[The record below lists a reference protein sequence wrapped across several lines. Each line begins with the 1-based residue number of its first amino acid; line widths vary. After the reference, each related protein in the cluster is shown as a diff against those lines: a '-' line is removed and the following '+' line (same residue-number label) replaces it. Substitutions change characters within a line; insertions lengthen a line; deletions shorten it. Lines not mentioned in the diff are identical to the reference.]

1 MSRRVKDDFEKLI
14 GFFGSYSIEPNIKN
28 AEFQTFLS
36 TYHKRYFA
44 YLTFIAEL
52 SQYQS
57 KALLSGLNESQYR
70 FYTESCSDCG
80 LALFDSVNGNY
91 KGSRLFLRSSIENFM
106 KAISLDEDMTIDQ
119 EKNVYT
125 LFERAKAISFFSIE
139 TTKNLFDIIHQQ
151 YKELCKDVHT
161 ATINNMVQLSALNT
175 LPSFDVAQAKRV
187 EVVVLS
193 LIPAYVTLLALKY
206 NAFYHNIYYENRDVI
221 QTTLIKEY
229 AKAINNI

>member
-139 TTKNLFDIIHQQ
+139 TTKNLFNIIHQQ

>member
-106 KAISLDEDMTIDQ
+106 KAICLDEDMTIDQ